1 MFESDSYSF
10 LPPACLPASTTKTIL
25 PCFLS
30 PSLTPLRKD
39 LNYANTRGA
48 MRLRGE
54 GEETGESRPP
64 PSAVLFCRATV
75 KKKLMSGSVVPER
88 EKRGR

>member
-1 MFESDSYSF
+1 MFESDSIF
-10 LPPACLPASTTKTIL
+10 FPAICPFACLHNKNNTPLFS
-25 PCFLS
+25 LS

-39 LNYANTRGA
+39 LNFANTRGA

-75 KKKLMSGSVVPER
+75 KKKW
-88 EKRGR
+88 